1 MDEGRK
7 SQKKTASSSPTED
20 SMEVVEKIRL
30 LEERIEKI
38 EGQLATGVPRS
49 EKAKLIA
56 VQQGFKA
63 GHTVGFNLMRAYAK
77 KLFPEGKWD
86 DVDTVQ
92 AENAVGRLNS

>member
-56 VQQGFKA
+56 VEQGFKA
-63 GHTVGFNLMRAYAK
+63 GHTVVCALFLKVHGCVLLNLSSEHFV
-77 KLFPEGKWD
+77 LP
-86 DVDTVQ
+86 
-92 AENAVGRLNS
+92 